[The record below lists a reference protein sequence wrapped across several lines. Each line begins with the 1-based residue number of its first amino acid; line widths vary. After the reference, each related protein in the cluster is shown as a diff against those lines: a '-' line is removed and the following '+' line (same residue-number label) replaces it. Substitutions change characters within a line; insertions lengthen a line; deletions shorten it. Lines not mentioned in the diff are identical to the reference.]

1 MKFTTSALAAYFLLA
16 ASSTAF
22 QPLSYRPVASQ
33 QLQQRN
39 TFSISSSSSSSLC
52 MSTVEEEAQA
62 APTTKKEARLRMM
75 KSDQFYRQGF
85 KDVRVNVEEVM
96 ENQFKSSIVDT
107 LKTSNYVM
115 EREGV
120 KVYLA
125 KVSWWN
131 GRRAKDLDLDLQI
144 DPSSLCPSN
153 DVLNLYLVFSLC
165 RASITINPQQT

>member
-1 MKFTTSALAAYFLLA
+1 MKFTTSALAAYFMLA

-22 QPLSYRPVASQ
+22 QPLSYRPVSS

-39 TFSISSSSSSSLC
+39 GFFTSSLC
-52 MSTVEEEAQA
+52 MSTVEEEAQAAAAA

-125 KVSWWN
+125 KV
-131 GRRAKDLDLDLQI
+131 RRLL
-144 DPSSLCPSN
+144 SRYCGS
-153 DVLNLYLVFSLC
+153 
-165 RASITINPQQT
+165 

>member
-1 MKFTTSALAAYFLLA
+1 MKFTTSALAAYFMLA

-22 QPLSYRPVASQ
+22 QPLSYRPVSSQ

-39 TFSISSSSSSSLC
+39 TFSISSSSSSLS
-52 MSTVEEEAQA
+52 MSTVEEEAQAAAA

-125 KVSWWN
+125 KVSW
-131 GRRAKDLDLDLQI
+131 
-144 DPSSLCPSN
+144 
-153 DVLNLYLVFSLC
+153 
-165 RASITINPQQT
+165 